1 MNYTHIKLILRNSFT
16 NCLET
21 YVFPVKEVRHVLN
34 FYIDIASAKMECDV
48 ILYNE
53 QTSDEVSLE
62 FIHIMYSSTNSDYR
76 ENSEYTRLF
85 RKFLKTNLIPLYPR
99 EYEVNVKDRLV
110 HSEKLN

>member
-1 MNYTHIKLILRNSFT
+1 MNYTHIKLILRNSLT

-21 YVFPVKEVRHVLN
+21 YVFPIKEVRHALT
-34 FYIDIASAKMECDV
+34 FYISITSAKMECTV

-62 FIHIMYSSTNSDYR
+62 CTPIMYNNTNSDYR
-76 ENSEYTRLF
+76 ENREYNSLL

-99 EYEVNVKDRLV
+99 EYEVNVRDRLV
-110 HSEKLN
+110 HLVKL